1 MASAQAGALLT
12 RLQLNSE
19 QLHTSRNVT
28 ILEQLAAD
36 LAEVCPVLMPSGA
49 RAATI
54 EVVQALVTL
63 RVYLHGPGS
72 LDRWEALD
80 AQFTPLIEERLPA
93 GQPWDVIVQA
103 FRRDR
108 PEPLD
113 VFGSL
118 LWIER
123 GASVA
128 SRDGRGAARE

>member
-1 MASAQAGALLT
+1 M
-12 RLQLNSE
+12 
-19 QLHTSRNVT
+19 VT
-28 ILEQLAAD
+28 ILEQLSAD
-36 LAEVCPVLMPSGA
+36 LAELCPVLMPAEA

-54 EVVQALVTL
+54 EVVQGRVTL

-123 GASVA
+123 GASLA